1 MWKGD
6 IQNLMETKSTDLQK
20 NNFRSVG
27 VKEDILKVNAHL
39 HTPYSFSAFR
49 DIDDALDRAVA
60 EDVKV
65 VGINDFYTTEGYS
78 AWADGCSKRKLYP
91 LFGIEFISL
100 NEEDQK
106 AGLRVND
113 PANPGRTY
121 LSGKGLSHPFRLA
134 EPYATFLSDVRNEAN
149 RQVEAMCGKLNE
161 LLRQKKCDF
170 TLDFKQITDELAK
183 GMIRERHLAK
193 ALRMSVY
200 KACGNDEVRI
210 RELFE
215 KLFDGKALKSSLDNL
230 AGVEN
235 EIRGN
240 LLKAG
245 GAAFVPEEA
254 AAFLPVGTVQE
265 IIVAAGGIPTYPFL
279 ADDANGNYTDFEND
293 LERVAKQLTER
304 GFHSVEFITT
314 RNDVRLLEK
323 YAAYLY
329 EQGFVVTF
337 GSEHN
342 TPAMEPIELFA
353 RGGVPLT
360 DKLMEINYRGAC
372 VIAAHQHLVKQG
384 LSGYIDQ
391 NGYADRT
398 KRHELE
404 ALGDQ
409 LISNYGFPQNISM
422 STL

>member
-1 MWKGD
+1 M
-6 IQNLMETKSTDLQK
+6 
-20 NNFRSVG
+20 
-27 VKEDILKVNAHL
+27 

-49 DIDDALDRAVA
+49 DIDDALDRTVV
-60 EDVKV
+60 EGVKV
-65 VGINDFYTTEGYS
+65 VGINDFYTTEGYQE
-78 AWADGCSKRKLYP
+78 WGDGCNKRQLYP

-100 NEEDQK
+100 NEKDQK

-121 LSGKGLSHPFRLA
+121 LSGKGLSHPFRLK
-134 EPYATFLSDVRNEAN
+134 EPYATMLSNVRDEAN

-161 LLRQKKCDF
+161 LLLQKECGF
-170 TLDFKQITDELAK
+170 TLDLQEIANELTK
-183 GMIRERHLAK
+183 GQIRERHLAK
-193 ALRMSVY
+193 ALRISIY
-200 KACGNDEVRI
+200 RTCQNDESCI
-210 RELFE
+210 KELLE
-215 KLFDGKALKSSLDNL
+215 KLFDGKILKSLVDNV

-235 EIRGN
+235 EIRAN
-240 LLKAG
+240 LLKVG
-245 GAAFVPEEA
+245 GAAFVPEEPT
-254 AAFLPVGTVQE
+254 AFLPMETVQK
-265 IIVAAGGIPTYPFL
+265 IIIAAGGIPTYPFL

-353 RGGVPLT
+353 RGGIPLT
-360 DKLMEINYRGAC
+360 EKLMEINYKGAC
-372 VIAAHQHLVKQG
+372 VIAAHQYLVEQR
-384 LSGYIDQ
+384 LSGYIDHD
-391 NGYADRT
+391 GYADRS

-404 ALGDQ
+404 VLGDQ
-409 LISNYGFPQNISM
+409 LISNR
-422 STL
+422 